1 MVWTSLIIHMI
12 HRRCHKNEIETWNRI
27 NIKNINSNTD
37 LEFGAP
43 SRSRSMSAIANHTH
57 ALNCFF
63 KRLHKLMGVVTSQWE
78 SSMKVPIRRVRISP
92 EYCNRSFTCFY
103 APTLPSLGVFIIII
117 PAIFS
122 IFITC
127 EYLSTLPTSLASLRS
142 LVSLSKEIRD
152 SYVPW
157 KLSVYDQHINIS
169 PVRIINIW

>member
-1 MVWTSLIIHMI
+1 MIEKLSIWTPTWSLVPLPDLAPCQQLQTTHMPWI
-12 HRRCHKNEIETWNRI
+12 
-27 NIKNINSNTD
+27 
-37 LEFGAP
+37 
-43 SRSRSMSAIANHTH
+43 
-57 ALNCFF
+57 FF
-63 KRLHKLMGVVTSQWE
+63 KRIHKLMGVVTSQWE

-92 EYCNRSFTCFY
+92 EYCNRSFTCFHD
-103 APTLPSLGVFIIII
+103 PTLPSLSLVVFIIII
-117 PAIFS
+117 HAIFS

-169 PVRIINIW
+169 PLRVINIW